1 MGRYTG
7 AKCRLC
13 RYVGTKLMLKGER
26 CFSAKC
32 ALEKKKEAPGR
43 QPLNRRRRKVSAW
56 GVRLK
61 EKQKVRFSYGVME
74 KQFRGTFARAARAP
88 GATGDN
94 LFILLE
100 RRLDN
105 VTYRL
110 GFAGSRAQAR
120 QIVRHG
126 HIWLNG
132 RKTDIPSC
140 LVKEGDVVEWK
151 ERSQKTGCYD
161 MAVEGVKGKSVPV
174 WLSLDTE
181 KMKGKMLRLP
191 EAEEVAAG
199 FDGRAIVEFYSR

>member
-1 MGRYTG
+1 
-7 AKCRLC
+7 
-13 RYVGTKLMLKGER
+13 MLKGER

-43 QPLNRRRRKVSAW
+43 QPLSRRRRKVSAW
-56 GVRLK
+56 GERLK

-88 GATGDN
+88 GDTGDN

-161 MAVEGVKGKSVPV
+161 TAVEEVKGKSVPV
-174 WLSLDTE
+174 WLSLDAE

-191 EAEEVAAG
+191 EAEEVVAG